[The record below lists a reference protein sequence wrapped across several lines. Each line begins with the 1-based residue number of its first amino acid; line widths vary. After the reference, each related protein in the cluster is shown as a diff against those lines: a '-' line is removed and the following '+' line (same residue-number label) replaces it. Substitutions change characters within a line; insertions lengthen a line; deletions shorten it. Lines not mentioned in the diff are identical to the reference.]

1 MRSRIHRGFCTLLVF
16 ACFCAS
22 PALCADTSP
31 ITPPALQGAW
41 KSTDGQ
47 DLVRFQ
53 PDRMLQ
59 YSDHHL
65 KIRGVVRS
73 EPGRLVLR
81 SAGVLEPW
89 KIATQGS
96 TLKIDQGGK
105 TRVYERLTTTPPE
118 LELEPVAIES
128 SHTKLTPEEMEDI
141 RKELGERAK
150 QDQAVRSDPSQS
162 SKMGEVDA
170 SNDAYIRALAKKVGW
185 IDVDRFGPRTSVNA
199 FLLVQHSGDLPLM
212 MAALPFI
219 ESDARRFP
227 DFAQPYTLLYDRV
240 ELNLGQK
247 QRYGTQI
254 HTDAAGNPEVL
265 PLEDPAHVDDF
276 LKELKLPPLSEYL
289 ATASKYLYDNKPIK
303 IPQGDQ

>member
-1 MRSRIHRGFCTLLVF
+1 MQSRLYRCFRILLVF
-16 ACFCAS
+16 ALVYTS
-22 PALCADTSP
+22 PALYAGTSS
-31 ITPPALQGAW
+31 TPTALQGAW
-41 KSTDGQ
+41 KSEDGQ

-73 EPGRLVLR
+73 EPGKLVLR
-81 SAGVLEPW
+81 DSGVLEPW
-89 KIATQGS
+89 SVTAQGD
-96 TLKIDQGGK
+96 TLKLEHSGK
-105 TRVYERLTTTPPE
+105 AQVYDRLTTTPPE
-118 LELEPVAIES
+118 LELEPVVLGS
-128 SHTKLTPEEMEDI
+128 SDAKLTPEQIEDI

-150 QDQAVRSDPSQS
+150 KDQAVRSDPSQS

-170 SNDAYIRALAKKVGW
+170 SNVGYIRALVEKVGW

-199 FLLVQHSGDLPLM
+199 FLLVQHSGELPLM
-212 MAALPFI
+212 TAVLPFI
-219 ESDARRFP
+219 ERDARRFP

-265 PLEDPAHVDDF
+265 PLEDPAHVDNF

-303 IPQGDQ
+303 VPQGDQ